1 MGTKLSQIAPASSSP
16 ALTDQLVGVTGG
28 ATDNLYSLSQ
38 IINTLVGTGYCVSP
52 TGSDSN
58 NGQSQATAWQTIAKV
73 NASTFQPGDSIL
85 FQGGQ
90 TFSGALVSPSSG
102 TPAAPITFGSYG
114 NGRATISSGNSNG
127 FTSTDQSGVIVRDLI
142 FTGTASTNI
151 GIYFNISST
160 ALPQNVQAINCS
172 VSGYGWS
179 GIQIWSVAAGYYS
192 DVTLLWNTITN
203 CCSVATSGVGSSG
216 IWAGYGHKN
225 VNAFENTSS
234 SNAGATDTVNT
245 GNGIKFSRIGG
256 GAISKCTSFGNG
268 GSCSVVPA
276 TGGPG
281 GIVVIYSD
289 SVIVSECVSHS
300 NLTATS
306 LGGGVLQDGN
316 GIDIDGGCTNC
327 HAIGNY
333 THDNYGAGLA
343 MISFSAAGTFNGNSL
358 RNNTSVNDGVGGA
371 LSNIP
376 YSIYLATSGIAAT
389 NTTIAGNSCYQSN
402 AGAAVV
408 GVSTDGNTLSGNI
421 TDNTFTTSGSQKF
434 INCGQNPT
442 TLLFT
447 ANRYFGSGGV
457 VWNGLTFTSVNGWA
471 INGYGQEP
479 DYLQVTMQGDLCVR
493 GPGCTVRFQD
503 TETNGHTWL
512 LGTEVNG
519 SNASFDLY
527 DRTAD
532 KTDFVINFDA
542 AGSFQ
547 VRNGAVLGWSSD
559 ANYADGAAM
568 DTGISRLSANV
579 TVVGNGSPADH
590 SGALQA
596 GQLFA
601 GSDSYSNRDT
611 AFGSVQILSAGVKDG
626 LYIQQN
632 GVVGW
637 RMGVRAAADGDGNL
651 YINGNSDTLQTNYSL
666 AIDTVG
672 LGVNQ
677 LVIGAG
683 PLATNATQGFLYLDS
698 CAGTPTGT
706 PSGHAGTTATVYD
719 TTNDELGIYNTQWNM
734 FPFFGTNTAP
744 IVNQTLKAN
753 YCEIVTHKY
762 TIATNKKLT
771 LAANSCMRIL

>member
-1 MGTKLSQIAPASSSP
+1 MSNITINGGGGGGSGGGT
-16 ALTDQLVGVTGG
+16 
-28 ATDNLYSLSQ
+28 NY
-38 IINTLVGTGYCVSP
+38 YVSP
-52 TGSDSN
+52 TGNDTNSGLLS
-58 NGQSQATAWQTIAKV
+58 APWKTIAKV
-73 NASTFQPGDSIL
+73 NATSFLPADSISFL
-85 FQGGQ
+85 GGMA
-90 TFSGALVSPSSG
+90 FSGALVLSLLALSLYAFPVKPV
-102 TPAAPITFGSYG
+102 TVGSYG
-114 NGRATISSGNSNG
+114 GAGRATISSGNSNG

-142 FTGTASTNI
+142 LTGTASTNI

-160 ALPQNVQAINCS
+160 ALPQNVQVINCS

-179 GIQIWSVAAGYYS
+179 GIHIASVGAGYYS
-192 DVTLLWNTITN
+192 DVLLQDCTAAN
-203 CCSVATSGVGSSG
+203 CCSVATAGNGSAG
-216 IWAGYGHKN
+216 IWAAYGHKN
-225 VNAFENTSS
+225 VRAINCTAS

-256 GAISKCTSFGNG
+256 GAISKCTSFSNG

-289 SVIVSECVSHS
+289 SVIVSECVSYS

-316 GIDIDGGCTNC
+316 GIDIDGGNTNC
-327 HAIGNY
+327 HAIDNY

-376 YSIYLATSGIAAT
+376 YNIYLATSGIAAT

-493 GPGCTVRFQD
+493 GPGVTVRFQD

-532 KTDFVINFDA
+532 KTDFVVNFDG

-547 VRNGAVLGWSSD
+547 VRHGAVLGWSSD
-559 ANYADGAAM
+559 GNYADGAAM
-568 DTGISRLSANV
+568 DTGISPDGAASIDF
-579 TVVGNGSPADH
+579 GNGTPGNKSAQLNY
-590 SGALQA
+590 AQA
-596 GQLFA
+596 TIR
-601 GSDSYSNRDT
+601 S
-611 AFGSVQILSAGVKDG
+611 SAGGQGGFTCFND
-626 LYIQQN
+626 
-632 GVVGW
+632 
-637 RMGVRAAADGDGNL
+637 
-651 YINGNSDTLQTNYSL
+651 SH
-666 AIDTVG
+666 
-672 LGVNQ
+672 
-677 LVIGAG
+677 
-683 PLATNATQGFLYLDS
+683 PNACLIY
-698 CAGTPTGT
+698 
-706 PSGHAGTTATVYD
+706 GTTDGSSISGLSFVVASTG
-719 TTNDELGIYNTQWNM
+719 ELWQALFRDNKNYLIYHFDGVST
-734 FPFFGTNTAP
+734 FSFGLELTPAG
-744 IVNQTLKAN
+744 A
-753 YCEIVTHKY
+753 
-762 TIATNKKLT
+762 LT
-771 LAANSCMRIL
+771 LAHYTTAGLLQNDSSGNITTNSSGISATITTAKITPVSGANGSMTFVNGILTAQTQAT